1 MFPEEV
7 WEIIKSF
14 LIDRKKI
21 LHRLFYNQLNKWLRE
36 AAWKEEIKWRKIL
49 LLQSMLHNQSE
60 SESENE
66 NESEDED

>member
-36 AAWKEEIKWRKIL
+36 AAWKQELKWKKTL
-49 LLQSMLHNQSE
+49 LLGSIYDNQTDSE
-60 SESENE
+60 K
-66 NESEDED
+66 ESEDED